1 MIDYEDEYQISRDPR
16 DNRKTSRQWKPTIV
30 AKVTSELDLA
40 VAPTHGS
47 YCKYEPSESR
57 VNDLSRI

>member
-30 AKVTSELDLA
+30 AKVISELDLA

-47 YCKYEPSESR
+47 FINSNRLNPEFMT
-57 VNDLSRI
+57 